1 MRVGERF
8 GVMTLTACERA
19 ARYVVQA
26 GVRYLCLD
34 LRADLFD
41 CVGPALRQPWRWR
54 YRGFRR
60 RLARTPLSN
69 PGLAE
74 PERDLGRFARGWW

>member
-8 GVMTLTACERA
+8 GVSVLAACERA
-19 ARYVVQA
+19 ARYLVEA
-26 GVRYLCLD
+26 GVDYLCLD

-41 CVGPALRQPWRWR
+41 CVGPTLWQPWWWR

-60 RLARTPLSN
+60 RLARTLPGN
-69 PGLAE
+69 P
-74 PERDLGRFARGWW
+74 

>member
-8 GVMTLTACERA
+8 GVIVLAACERA
-19 ARYVVQA
+19 ARYLVKA
-26 GVRYLCLD
+26 GVGYLCLD

-54 YRGFRR
+54 Y
-60 RLARTPLSN
+60 
-69 PGLAE
+69 
-74 PERDLGRFARGWW
+74 